1 LLERSPSVAASVL
14 HLIQRE
20 VGVGQKRA
28 DTAALV
34 RGTEG
39 DPQTSGKR
47 HPFAFDLERISQ
59 CFHDPGEKGVFILD
73 LRHEQAELVSPET
86 DQGVRFPKNVLE
98 ASRHLH
104 QEIVARRMSQT
115 VVHLLEA
122 VEDPGVFRKLSTGIS
137 TARTTP
143 GKPLF

>member
-1 LLERSPSVAASVL
+1 
-14 HLIQRE
+14 
-20 VGVGQKRA
+20 
-28 DTAALV
+28 
-34 RGTEG
+34 
-39 DPQTSGKR
+39 
-47 HPFAFDLERISQ
+47 
-59 CFHDPGEKGVFILD
+59 
-73 LRHEQAELVSPET
+73 
-86 DQGVRFPKNVLE
+86 
-98 ASRHLH
+98 LH